1 MMDALRTVFDIN
13 YELIIFAYGL
23 VFFILGLAIA
33 LQSRQHSRLGLA
45 ESLGWLSVFGIT
57 HGLHEWGYLFIPIQA
72 NYMNHAG
79 TAVLQAFQ
87 TLLLGISFVAL
98 FAFGADLYRAQRPWL
113 RYLPFL
119 VMLLWL
125 GWLIYATLFSTLG
138 VGLWQQYASISAR
151 YFIAL
156 PAALLA
162 AFGIRRVS
170 QRQILPLE
178 LSHIDMMLRLAS
190 LAFVGYAIFAG
201 LIVPY
206 AHFFPAR
213 WLNQSLLVETIGIPV
228 EVFRSLVGLVLV
240 ITMIRAMEVF
250 DVEVDRMIEQMQEEQ
265 TLAAERERLG
275 RELHDGAIQM
285 VYSAGLI
292 VESARAKVE
301 DNSVAGERLDNA
313 LGAIDQ
319 AISSLRATMVD
330 LRSQPES
337 GSLVEGL
344 QQQAADPRLTTLLD
358 VSFENKLPEANFDRT
373 QTRHILAISAEA
385 LSNVV
390 RHAEATQA
398 TMSASSENGRFVLT
412 IEDNGVGYDPGANG
426 ASYGVRNMRDR
437 ARLLGGELAF
447 ETLPGGGTAVRL
459 SMPWENQ

>member
-1 MMDALRTVFDIN
+1 MDALRNFFDIN

-23 VFFILGLAIA
+23 VFFVLGLAIA
-33 LQSRQHSRLGLA
+33 LQSRQRSRLRLA
-45 ESLGWLSVFGIT
+45 QSLGWLSIFGIT
-57 HGLHEWGYLFIPIQA
+57 HGLHEWGHLFIPIQA
-72 NYMNHAG
+72 SYMNHAG

-98 FAFGADLYRAQRPWL
+98 FAFGTDLYRTQWPWL
-113 RYLPFL
+113 RYLPPL

-125 GWLIYATLFSTLG
+125 FWLIFSSLFGALG
-138 VGLWQQYASISAR
+138 VGLWQQYASIGAR
-151 YFIAL
+151 YFMAF

-170 QRQILPLE
+170 RRQIRPLE
-178 LSHIDMMLRLAS
+178 LSHIDTMLRLAS
-190 LAFVGYAIFAG
+190 FAFIGYAIFAG
-201 LIVPY
+201 LIVPF
-206 AHFFPAR
+206 ADFLPAR
-213 WLNQSLLVETIGIPV
+213 WLNQSLLVESVGVPV
-228 EVFRSLVGLVLV
+228 EVFRSLIGLLLV

-250 DVEVDRMIEQMQEEQ
+250 DVEVDRMIEQMQAAQ

-301 DNSVAGERLDNA
+301 DGTLVGDRLDNA
-313 LGAIDQ
+313 LSAIDQ
-319 AISSLRATMVD
+319 AIGSLRATMVE
-330 LRSQPES
+330 LRSQPDTTT
-337 GSLVEGL
+337 LVDGL
-344 QQQAADPRLTTLLD
+344 QQQAGDPRLTTLLD
-358 VSFENKLPEANFDRT
+358 VSFTNDLPAATFDRT

-390 RHAEATQA
+390 RHAQATQA
-398 TMSASSENGRFVLT
+398 IMSASSENGRFVLL
-412 IEDNGVGYDPGANG
+412 IKDNGVGYDPQANG

-437 ARLLGGELAF
+437 ARLLGGELQI
-447 ETLPGGGTAVRL
+447 EPLPGGGTAVKL
-459 SMPWENQ
+459 SMPWETI